1 MRTKMDKQTWFQATI
16 RDQQGNLIRYT
27 QKIVCDESTAK
38 DVVQDGF
45 IKLWG
50 QSYPESVDIVPPWL
64 YRVCRN
70 LAIDSYRKNKK
81 YSSLAEIENH
91 FEFLSSEEEKL
102 MNKEVFLALQSLPKK
117 SCEVMILMFQE
128 GLSYKEIAEV
138 TGLTVS
144 NVGVILHQSLKIIKQ
159 KINAELSHE

>member
-1 MRTKMDKQTWFQATI
+1 MRFVMDKKTWFQATI
-16 RDQQGNLIRYT
+16 RDQQGRLIRYT
-27 QKIVCDESTAK
+27 QKIVIDESNAK

-50 QSYPESVDIVPPWL
+50 QDYPESKELVPPWL

-70 LAIDSYRKNKK
+70 LAIDHYRRSKK
-81 YSSLAEIENH
+81 FTTMEEVEQN
-91 FEFLSSEEEKL
+91 FEFLGSEEEKL
-102 MNKEVFLALQSLPKK
+102 MNKEVFLALKTLPKK
-117 SCEVMILMFQE
+117 SCEVMILTFQE

-144 NVGVILHQSLKIIKQ
+144 HVGVILHQSLKVIKQ
-159 KINAELSHE
+159 KMNTEFGHE